1 MTGPAVRAHDVFC
14 LYPTPRG
21 HVAAL
26 RGLTV
31 DVAAGERVVVYGP
44 NGAGKTTLMRV
55 LIGEL
60 APSAGMVDVCGV
72 DLIGSGEGDRT
83 RLRRR
88 HVGLIDQHHGR
99 SLRPEISV
107 LDNVALQLRLAGVAR
122 RPARQRAQAL
132 LDGLGLGGLA
142 GRRPF
147 TLSGGEAQRVAVCAA
162 VAHTPR
168 LILADEPTGELDR
181 ASADAVYDL
190 LAVVAEA
197 AGAAL
202 LVVSHDPHA
211 ARIADRIVR
220 IRDGRLSEEWTAQ
233 DTETLVVDD
242 RGWVRLPEPLRR
254 STGLVARVQAV
265 ADGSAIVLTSPAG
278 SAPAAPV
285 PVPALARGPVPAPLP
300 DGSRSDTPAGEQV
313 ATLRDV
319 AVERD
324 GRTVLDRVDLDL
336 LAGTLSVVQG
346 RSGSGKTTLL
356 RVLAGL
362 ERPDHGVV
370 RVAGIDLTD
379 LDRAGL
385 AELRR
390 RHIAVAG
397 QSVALLDTMDIG
409 ENIDLV
415 RVARGLPVDPDRVEE
430 WIVALGLAAVRGRPV
445 RVLSGGERQRVAVA
459 RVLAAEPRIAI
470 LDEPTSR
477 QDEAHA
483 ELVTA
488 ALVAAARRGVAVV
501 TASHDPVL
509 TAAAD
514 TIMDLDAT
522 SLAVA

>member
-1 MTGPAVRAHDVFC
+1 MTGPVVRAHDVFC

-72 DLIGSGEGDRT
+72 DLIGAGESDRT
-83 RLRRR
+83 RLRRSR
-88 HVGLIDQHHGR
+88 VGLIDQHHGR

-107 LDNVALQLRLAGVAR
+107 LDNVALQLRLAGMGR

-142 GRRPF
+142 GRRPD

-162 VAHTPR
+162 VAHTPQ

-190 LAVVAEA
+190 LVAVAEA

-233 DTETLVVDD
+233 GTETLVVDD

-254 STGLVARVQAV
+254 STGLVARVQAI
-265 ADGSAIVLTSPAG
+265 ADGSAIVLTPPAG

-285 PVPALARGPVPAPLP
+285 PVPVPVPAPQPGGL
-300 DGSRSDTPAGEQV
+300 RSDTSAGEQV
-313 ATLRDV
+313 AALRDV

-324 GRTVLDRVDLDL
+324 GRTVLDRVELDL
-336 LAGTLSVVQG
+336 HAATLSVVQG

-370 RVAGIDLTD
+370 RVAGIDLAG

-488 ALVAAARRGVAVV
+488 ALVAAARRGVAVLA
-501 TASHDPVL
+501 ASHDPIL
-509 TAAAD
+509 SAAAD
-514 TIMDLDAT
+514 AIVDLDAT
-522 SLAVA
+522 CLAAA